1 MLHAIYFGKARRLK
15 IEGLEPAPRWRDIFH
30 SNEDLLTAT
39 VFERLA
45 CLSDAVF
52 RQLIAFMT
60 GESGGPGGSPK
71 EIFFWP
77 RLAGGP
83 DRHWVEPDILI
94 LLEESLIV
102 IEVKPPNG
110 GGWQNL
116 NQWQNEIR
124 AAVEEYRNS
133 GIKRLY
139 FIPLGRNCSW
149 SEEDIASAAAC
160 AAPFKATI
168 HPLEWKTFAQALE
181 NLDAETPQDKRILG
195 DIRLAFELFGVC
207 GEGKRI
213 SAEALLTFC
222 KSVKLDFS
230 YVDLLKKHQP
240 SWNGVIAYSKTMPTL
255 SLDTIRQIF
264 FDARNGKP

>member
-1 MLHAIYFGKARRLK
+1 MLHAIWSGKARRLK
-15 IEGLEPAPRWRDIFH
+15 IEGLVEPAPRWRDIFH

-45 CLSDAVF
+45 YLSDAVF

-60 GESGGPGGSPK
+60 GESGGTGFSLN
-71 EIFFWP
+71 EISFWP
-77 RLAGGP
+77 CLKGCP
-83 DRHWVEPDILI
+83 NRHWVEPDII
-94 LLEESLIV
+94 MLLEESLVV

-116 NQWQNEIR
+116 EQWKNEIR
-124 AAVEEYRNS
+124 AAVAEYRNS
-133 GIKRLY
+133 VIKRLY

-149 SEEDIASAAAC
+149 SEEDIASAATC
-160 AAPFKATI
+160 VAPFKATI
-168 HPLEWKTFAQALE
+168 HPLEWEPFAQALE

-195 DIRLAFELFGVC
+195 DIRLAFELFGIC

-222 KSVKLDFS
+222 KSVDLNFN
-230 YVDLLKKHQP
+230 YVDLLKKHQT
-240 SWNGVIAYSKTMPTL
+240 S
-255 SLDTIRQIF
+255 
-264 FDARNGKP
+264 